1 MKLLIDTHVFI
12 WWDNQDERLSNR
24 VRDALSNPENEI
36 FLSLASVWEMQI
48 KFQLGKLTLR
58 NELPVILE
66 EQERTNRI
74 FILPPN
80 RQDVF
85 YHGRLPLH
93 HRDPF
98 DRMILAQALRGSFH
112 LVTHDSCMGLYD
124 APIFW

>member
-12 WWDNQDERLSNR
+12 WWDNQDAALPAR
-24 VRDALSNPENEI
+24 VRDALNDPRNEI

-58 NELPVILE
+58 NDLPVILE
-66 EQERTNRI
+66 EQERINRI

-85 YHGRLPLH
+85 YHSKLPLH

-98 DRMILAQALRGSFH
+98 DRMILAQALRGGFH
-112 LVTHDSCMGLYD
+112 LVTHDSCMELY
-124 APIFW
+124 AVPIFW